1 MGKIYRVKVDDEVFM
16 VEIEE
21 VSQTPYV
28 KNVEQ
33 VREEASL
40 VNEKKKEVPLAPQS
54 PPTEPKKEVVP
65 QPKEKGSGGS
75 VVRAPLPGKVLVVK
89 VKPGDKVKKGDLL
102 LTIEAM
108 KMENEIFAG
117 EEHTVKEVYVKPGD
131 TVEEN
136 ALLIKYE
143 D

>member
-1 MGKIYRVKVDDEVFM
+1 MSKIYRVKVDDEVFM

-33 VREEASL
+33 VKGEAPAVS
-40 VNEKKKEVPLAPQS
+40 EKQKETPAAPVA
-54 PPTEPKKEVVP
+54 EPKKEAAP
-65 QPKEKGSGGS
+65 QPKEKSVGGA

-117 EEHTVKEVYVKPGD
+117 EEYTVKEVYVKPGD
-131 TVEEN
+131 NVEEN
-136 ALLIKYE
+136 AILITYE